1 MSKSLRKALM
11 THSKSQNK
19 YNKKTIPENW
29 KSFKKYGNKCAE
41 ILKNVKKK
49 ILNIN
54 IKNVIDNRT
63 FTSIDQSFFADTQK
77 AVNDIM
83 TKRLKLKKVAKTLT
97 H

>member
-1 MSKSLRKALM
+1 M
-11 THSKSQNK
+11 
-19 YNKKTIPENW
+19 
-29 KSFKKYGNKCAE
+29 
-41 ILKNVKKK
+41 
-49 ILNIN
+49 
-54 IKNVIDNRT
+54 